1 MDLVDVLFCEEHPK
15 GREMWLDSVCWRIED
30 GHKLEDF
37 KQDVVMLLSDKER
50 FITYFTLL
58 AEKR

>member
-1 MDLVDVLFCEEHPK
+1 MFLSFTRLVEESL
-15 GREMWLDSVCWRIED
+15 WLDGIRWRIED

-37 KQDVVMLLSDKER
+37 KQDVIMLLSDKER